1 MDKIISIIRKGKLV
15 AFCGAGI
22 SSESGI
28 PTFRGKNGLW
38 EKYDPYLFAAQDS
51 FNNLLLTNPFS
62 LRDFIVDIY
71 KTILLAKPNHAH
83 SSLAHLE
90 NAGLL
95 AGIITQNIDNLHYE
109 AGNKEVAEIHGNAYV
124 FLCKECGHKTKKKK
138 EEIED
143 FIYSIEKEDK
153 KNKLTKELL
162 SFTGICPRCNNRL
175 ESGVVFFGQELPSRE
190 IEKSYQYINR
200 SLTMVCIGT
209 SAEVYPAANLP
220 YYAKEKGLKI
230 ININPTVNRL
240 DEIADFSI
248 HKKAVDFFK
257 EIMAYLDANNYKNL

>member
-1 MDKIISIIRKGKLV
+1 MNKIINIIRKGKLV

-28 PTFRGKNGLW
+28 PTFRGKGGLW

-90 NAGLL
+90 NIGLL
-95 AGIITQNIDNLHYE
+95 IGIITQNIDNLHHE

-124 FLCKECGHKTKKKK
+124 FLCKKCGYKTKKKK
-138 EEIED
+138 EEIEN
-143 FIYSIEKEDK
+143 FIYNIKKENR
-153 KNKLTKELL
+153 KNKLIRKLL
-162 SFTGICPRCNNRL
+162 SFIGTCPRCDDRL
-175 ESGVVFFGQELPSRE
+175 ESGVVFFGQELPSKE
-190 IEKSYQYINR
+190 IEKSYQYINQ
-200 SLTMVCIGT
+200 SLTMLCIGT
-209 SAEVYPAANLP
+209 SAEVYPAASLP

-230 ININPTVNRL
+230 ININPMINRL

-248 HKKAVDFFK
+248 HEKAVDFFK
-257 EIMAYLDANNYKNL
+257 EIMTYFATDTYKNL